1 MCSDAEAAA
10 DVPRLPGEEI
20 VTAGVADIESRRR
33 SAASALVDIARTRL
47 TQAGVIRADAPQPI
61 TEPELSLYRI
71 LAEEG
76 GDAYSRYNA
85 LLRELDS
92 FAAALERR
100 NGQAR
105 RNRTL

>member
-1 MCSDAEAAA
+1 LRCPRSIICRDRTALAA
-10 DVPRLPGEEI
+10 
-20 VTAGVADIESRRR
+20 
-33 SAASALVDIARTRL
+33 
-47 TQAGVIRADAPQPI
+47 
-61 TEPELSLYRI
+61 LSGHDRI

-100 NGQAR
+100 NGKAR
-105 RNRTL
+105 RFGMG